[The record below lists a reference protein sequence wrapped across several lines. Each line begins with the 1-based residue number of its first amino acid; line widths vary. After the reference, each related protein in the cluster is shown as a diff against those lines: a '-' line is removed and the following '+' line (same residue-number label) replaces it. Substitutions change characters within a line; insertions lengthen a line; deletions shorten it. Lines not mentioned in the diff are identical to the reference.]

1 MATPVHQRKETPP
14 VPTVLYL
21 CNGED
26 THCSKTN
33 CVYAGGDCKHTS
45 NIEYAVNFKKYTPTD
60 SGDGKV
66 SYFENE
72 NCFVGNITPETD
84 AAQPVII
91 GVDLA
96 KGADHTAPDLMDKT
110 REQFKAY
117 GDDVKAVCAAS
128 DEVQAFGFR
137 ACPRN
142 IYADDIAKSVCVCG
156 GGKPCRKRFATCWK
170 LYFKAKG
177 GGK

>member
-1 MATPVHQRKETPP
+1 MSIPAHQRKENPP
-14 VPTVLYL
+14 VFYVCDRKACKT
-21 CNGED
+21 CNP
-26 THCSKTN
+26 
-33 CVYAGGDCKHTS
+33 DCKHTS
-45 NIEYAVNFKKYTPTD
+45 NIEHAKNFTIADAYGATVRIERIEEIPTLPA
-60 SGDGKV
+60 S
-66 SYFENE
+66 
-72 NCFVGNITPETD
+72 D

-117 GDDVKAVCAAS
+117 GDDVKAVIAAS
-128 DEVQAFGFR
+128 DEAQAFGFR